1 MGRVETQ
8 VEELADNRVRLSV
21 EVPSADVKHAVE
33 HAASDLAGSLR
44 IPGFRKG
51 KVPMPVLLARVG
63 RERLYTEA
71 VESHIGS
78 WFRNAASRSRIHPV
92 AQPEYGYDL
101 PASDDEPF
109 HFTATVPIQP
119 KPELPDW
126 KELEVP
132 FPEL

>member
-1 MGRVETQ
+1 MGRVQTQ

-51 KVPMPVLLARVG
+51 KVP
-63 RERLYTEA
+63 
-71 VESHIGS
+71 
-78 WFRNAASRSRIHPV
+78 
-92 AQPEYGYDL
+92 
-101 PASDDEPF
+101 
-109 HFTATVPIQP
+109 

-132 FPEL
+132 FPELEIPGGLVEHELDVLRSSVAELVPVEGRPVAPTDTVVLDLVVP